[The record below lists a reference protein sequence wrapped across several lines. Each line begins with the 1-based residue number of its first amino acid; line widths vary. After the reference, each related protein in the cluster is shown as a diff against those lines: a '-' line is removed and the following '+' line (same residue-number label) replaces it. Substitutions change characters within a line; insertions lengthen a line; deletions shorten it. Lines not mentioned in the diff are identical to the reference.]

1 MPRIPDSEM
10 TKRVQVLQDIL
21 EDNPDGLSVN
31 EMVVA
36 LKAKGVEL
44 PKSEYQAV
52 NSILKRAEKD
62 GVVVKSDGKWV
73 PVAEDE
79 TVVEETVE
87 PVEMGEV
94 E

>member
-21 EDNPDGLSVN
+21 EDNPEGLSVKD
-31 EMVVA
+31 MVEA
-36 LKAKGVEL
+36 LKAKGVVL

-62 GVVVKSDGKWV
+62 EVIIKSNGKWI
-73 PVAEDE
+73 PVSEDE
-79 TVVEETVE
+79 EVVDDS
-87 PVEMGEV
+87 PVEMV
-94 E
+94 DQD